1 MPKKLETS
9 KKNKKLIFSSKFC
22 FSNLMSTLTPKTVSF
37 NIHVGDVLDP
47 HLANLEHID
56 PIEKSIMRLSEGLSN
71 IQNEQKYLRLREMTH
86 RDSKTTKH

>member
-1 MPKKLETS
+1 
-9 KKNKKLIFSSKFC
+9 
-22 FSNLMSTLTPKTVSF
+22 MSTLTPKTVSF

-86 RDSKTTKH
+86 RDSKKKLILPSSKLLKKLVKEFCIGVFLKSSF